1 MQPLALKDWLIRD
14 EVFAEQMALRDEL
27 IASRPEDV
35 HDLLP
40 CARAAAEECYDA
52 VLTALQADPGYRF
65 EVDRIIRP
73 DGLSIMP
80 DRENP
85 LLTLGRLTQADF
97 CLMEEGPEGH
107 VLTGAILC
115 FPAYWTLAE
124 KIGRALPGIHR
135 PVHEYD
141 DDVTR
146 RVQRLF
152 DAIRPERL
160 LWRTN
165 ANIHASPD
173 LFTPKREDD
182 AEHRVAPEAGKY
194 IRSERQILRRLPRTG
209 VIVFSIHTYM
219 VSIDSLEPEA
229 RNTLDRLTR

>member
-1 MQPLALKDWLIRD
+1 MQPLPLEDWLIRD

-27 IASRPEDV
+27 IATRPDDV
-35 HDLLP
+35 HALLP
-40 CARAAAEECYDA
+40 SARPAAEECYDA
-52 VLTALQADPGYRF
+52 VLAALRTDPGYRF
-65 EVDRIIRP
+65 EADRITRP
-73 DGLSIMP
+73 DGVSIVP

-124 KIGRALPGIHR
+124 KIGRALTGIHR

-141 DDVTR
+141 ETVTL

-165 ANIHASPD
+165 ANIHAAPD
-173 LFTPKREDD
+173 LFTPKRED
-182 AEHRVAPEAGKY
+182 APERRVAPEAGKY

-209 VIVFSIHTYM
+209 VVVFSIHTYM

-229 RNTLDRLTR
+229 RRTLDRLTR